1 MFGLVGDFK
10 SMMSHLGVCWGPLVI
25 KFQSQRTHGSV
36 GIEFGVGFGRLLS
49 HWTVCWAFV
58 GTFWGYVVL
67 LLGVLG
73 SVGGFWG
80 ENFNPNGRMFPLGL
94 KLGSVSGVCYA
105 IGGSVGGCWAILGLC
120 WAFVGPFAV
129 LLAAFRCKISIPTDA
144 CFCWEWNLGWFRASV
159 GHWRYVEPL
168 LGHFRV
174 ILGICWVIWD
184 SSGGFRSQNFEPQ
197 PKHGLVEVAI
207 CVHFELMLG
216 HLASLCCA
224 VLKLSVGHSSKPP
237 DTKFSLKVWC
247 SIGSYWVHMVIL
259 VAFVYSGHSDYTLY
273 YHRLSYNIDIA

>member
-1 MFGLVGDFK
+1 M
-10 SMMSHLGVCWGPLVI
+10 I

-36 GIEFGVGFGRLLS
+36 GIEFGVGFGRLRS

-80 ENFNPNGRMFPLGL
+80 ENFNPNGRMVPLGL
-94 KLGSVSGVCYA
+94 
-105 IGGSVGGCWAILGLC
+105 
-120 WAFVGPFAV
+120 
-129 LLAAFRCKISIPTDA
+129 
-144 CFCWEWNLGWFRASV
+144 NLGRFCAFV

-174 ILGICWVIWD
+174 ILGICWVILD

-237 DTKFSLKVWC
+237 DTKFSLKV
-247 SIGSYWVHMVIL
+247 
-259 VAFVYSGHSDYTLY
+259 
-273 YHRLSYNIDIA
+273 